1 MKKKT
6 SNLSNNDTAPAEISF
21 STLFD
26 GVKPVKHDR
35 HVLSREDRVR
45 KLKKRQFSAANVDKK
60 ANAMFEFSD
69 GFEASFSVAGPLK
82 FVAEGERTDRVKQLR
97 KGEISPELL
106 LDLHG
111 LNAEAAKTEI
121 AALLF
126 EAHRKHYACV
136 CIMHG
141 IGSGTLKRKVP
152 SWLVQHPFV
161 VGFHQATLEWGGNS
175 ALLVLIK
182 QSEEHNKYD

>member
-6 SNLSNNDTAPAEISF
+6 SNLSNKDIPQDEISF
-21 STLFD
+21 TSLFD

-35 HVLSREDRVR
+35 YELSRKDRILN
-45 KLKKRQFSAANVDKK
+45 LKQRQFSSATLDRK
-60 ANAMFEFSD
+60 ASALFEFSD
-69 GFEASFSVAGPLK
+69 GFEANFSQNGPLK
-82 FVAEGERTDRVKQLR
+82 YVAEGERSDRVKQLR
-97 KGEISPELL
+97 NGEIAPELL

-111 LNAEAAKTEI
+111 LNTEAAKNEI

-126 EAHRKHYACV
+126 EAHRKLYTCV

-141 IGSGTLKRKVP
+141 IGTGTLKRKIP
-152 SWLVQHPFV
+152 SWLMQHPYV
-161 VGFHQATLEWGGNS
+161 IGFHQATLEWGGNS

>member
-1 MKKKT
+1 MKKK
-6 SNLSNNDTAPAEISF
+6 NANQSNNDDRIDDISF
-21 STLFD
+21 SSLFK

-35 HVLSREDRVR
+35 HELSREDRLRTV
-45 KLKKRQFSAANVDKK
+45 KQKQFSSHKTDKK

-69 GFEASFSVAGPLK
+69 GFEASFANTGPLK
-82 FVAEGERTDRVKQLR
+82 YVAQGQRSDRVKQLR
-97 KGEISPELL
+97 NGEIAPELL

-111 LNAEAAKTEI
+111 LTAQAAKIEI

-126 EAHRKHYACV
+126 EAHRKHHSCV

-141 IGSGTLKRKVP
+141 IGTGTLKRKIP
-152 SWLVQHPFV
+152 SWLVQHPYV

-182 QSEEHNKYD
+182 QSDEHNKYD

>member
-1 MKKKT
+1 MKKKNANP
-6 SNLSNNDTAPAEISF
+6 SHNESVSEDISF
-21 STLFD
+21 SSLFD

-35 HVLSREDRVR
+35 HELSREDRLR
-45 KLKKRQFSAANVDKK
+45 KVKQRQFSSNNADKK

-69 GFEASFSVAGPLK
+69 GFEANFSSTGPLK
-82 FVAEGERTDRVKQLR
+82 YVAQGERTDSVKQLR
-97 KGEISPELL
+97 NGEIAPELL

-111 LNAEAAKTEI
+111 LTADAAKIEI

-126 EAHRKHYACV
+126 EAHRKHYSCV

-141 IGSGTLKRKVP
+141 IGTGTLKRKIP
-152 SWLVQHPFV
+152 SWLIQHPYV

-175 ALLVLIK
+175 ALLVLIR
-182 QSEEHNKYD
+182 QSEEHSKYD